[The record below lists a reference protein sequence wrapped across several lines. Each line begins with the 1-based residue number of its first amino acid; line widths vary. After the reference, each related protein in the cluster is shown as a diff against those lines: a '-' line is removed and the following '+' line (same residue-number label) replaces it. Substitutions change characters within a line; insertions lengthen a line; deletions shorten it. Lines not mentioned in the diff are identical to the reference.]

1 MAGMILKA
9 PYYKPGHKTKGGESR
24 GGMAEYIATRDGV
37 ELLRSGMADY
47 VNERL
52 GSNGMF
58 TDEGEVIN
66 MAAIEREIDEHPGNV
81 WTLIFSLKREDAERL
96 GYNSAKEWMNLI
108 RAHRNDIAR
117 EMRIKPEHLRRREQP
132 FRKQSE
138 NR

>member
-1 MAGMILKA
+1 MAGLILKA
-9 PYYKPGHKTKGGESR
+9 PYYKPGHKTKGGKSR

-66 MAAIEREIDEHPGNV
+66 MAAIEREIDE
-81 WTLIFSLKREDAERL
+81 
-96 GYNSAKEWMNLI
+96 YNGLTRFTKN
-108 RAHRNDIAR
+108 NCF
-117 EMRIKPEHLRRREQP
+117 Q
-132 FRKQSE
+132 
-138 NR
+138 